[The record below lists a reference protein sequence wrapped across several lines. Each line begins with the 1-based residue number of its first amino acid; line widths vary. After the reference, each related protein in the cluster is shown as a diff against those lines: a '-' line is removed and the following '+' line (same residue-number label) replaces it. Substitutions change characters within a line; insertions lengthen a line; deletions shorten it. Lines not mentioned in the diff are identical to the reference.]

1 MSFTCPTCGAPLKF
15 VSAAPY
21 AVCAYCRSLLVRT
34 DVGLESV
41 GRVAMVP
48 DDFSPL
54 QVGARGQF
62 QQRSFRLIGR
72 IRKVWSQGSWNE
84 WCAQFSD
91 GALGWLAE
99 AQGDLVMTF
108 ERPISLAPQTFAP
121 DVVIMLE
128 GQRFQVSDIKEVTCA
143 GAEGEL
149 ASYAPDATAMT
160 SIDLRGPALAF
171 ATIERSDK
179 TRVFVG
185 RFVEFEECA
194 FQGLRAMDGWAPES
208 APSSR

>member
-1 MSFTCPTCGAPLKF
+1 MNSTCPTCGAPLKF

-21 AVCAYCRSLLVRT
+21 AVCAYCRSLVVRT
-34 DVGLESV
+34 DVGFQSM

-54 QVGARGQF
+54 QLGTRGQF
-62 QQRSFRLIGR
+62 DQRSFVLIGR
-72 IRKVWSQGSWNE
+72 IRKVWNEGSWSE
-84 WCAQFSD
+84 WCAQFGD

-108 ERPISLAPQTFAP
+108 ERPITLTPQKLAPGTI
-121 DVVIMLE
+121 VTLE
-128 GQRFQVSDIKEVTCA
+128 NERFQVSDIKQVSCA

-149 ASYAPDATAMT
+149 ASYSPETKPMT
-160 SIDLRGPALAF
+160 SVDLRGPAFAF

-179 TRVFVG
+179 LRIFVG
-185 RFVEFEECA
+185 RFVEFAECR
-194 FQGLRAMDGWAPES
+194 FEQLRAMEGWTTES
-208 APSSR
+208 APAPR